1 MYDKEML
8 EDYEPEIVNTNLSTI
23 ILQLHKMGINLESFL
38 SFKFISAPTIESV
51 VKSVEQLFHLEA
63 MDEKGII
70 TDIGKSMT
78 KFQIE
83 VTLARCLIESY
94 SLNCIKEI
102 IIIIS
107 VLQINEL
114 FFDTEK
120 IDKEYTEPMNELI
133 TMLNTFKEY
142 LKLLMF
148 KNEYEIK
155 FWCFDELK
163 MQNSYLID

>member
-1 MYDKEML
+1 
-8 EDYEPEIVNTNLSTI
+8 
-23 ILQLHKMGINLESFL
+23 
-38 SFKFISAPTIESV
+38 
-51 VKSVEQLFHLEA
+51 
-63 MDEKGII
+63 
-70 TDIGKSMT
+70 
-78 KFQIE
+78 
-83 VTLARCLIESY
+83 
-94 SLNCIKEI
+94 
-102 IIIIS
+102 

-155 FWCFDELK
+155 FWCFDNGIEYQK
-163 MQNSYLID
+163 IKNLID